1 MLERIRAILV
11 VVVTLSIIACGDE
24 PEPVGADDVPV
35 ADHILRS
42 GRIVTMNGA
51 SDIVAAVAIAD
62 GKILAVGENEQID
75 GFAGSETQVIDLD
88 GKVVTPGMVDS
99 HIHALGYGLHI
110 SQHVMFSTGEPLTV
124 QDMLDGIED
133 RAQQVADGQWI
144 YVRGPYSLDFVD
156 EGRLPNR
163 TELDL
168 VAPNNPVFINMQ
180 GHVGVV
186 NSAAIALS
194 GVTKDTPN
202 PKNGFYM
209 HDPNT
214 GELNGTMY
222 EFPAFTPFLR
232 HLPPYGFDVR
242 VNAARAANEVFTRLG
257 ITTVV
262 NLWAEP
268 ENLKVLQHLESL
280 DELTVRWSMVY
291 RLAPE
296 VFKDKSHADIEG
308 ILQDFGLPDESSS
321 DWVKVNGVKII
332 YDGFAEAAYMH
343 DEYLEDRFGE
353 GFKGVAFWN
362 KDSMQAVME
371 VCAANDI
378 QVFVHVAGD
387 QALDDVLDT
396 MDAVNEQYPLAGR
409 RWTLEHASTEPTA
422 ENLQQVKEFELF
434 VSTQQAMGWSIGK
447 TFKETWGEERGAT
460 FAPNRSWL
468 DALGHPYVKA
478 GSDNRPINP
487 FIGFWSFIVREDVD
501 GRVGRPDQVL
511 AREDVLRMYTANGTY
526 GIFAENDW
534 GKIEAGQFADLL
546 VLSDDIFEVPAEQ
559 IRSIQPLM
567 TMVNGKFVYVQ

>member
-1 MLERIRAILV
+1 MLPIL
-11 VVVTLSIIACGDE
+11 TIAALATMAACNQASDNA
-24 PEPVGADDVPV
+24 PAADVQA
-35 ADHILRS
+35 ADFILR
-42 GRIVTMNGA
+42 NGSIA
-51 SDIVAAVAIAD
+51 TVNNTSDTVSAVAIAD
-62 GKILAVGENEQID
+62 GKILAVGNDEQVSER
-75 GFAGSETQVIDLD
+75 AGPETTIIDLD
-88 GKVVTPGMVDS
+88 GKVVIPGIVDS

-110 SQHVMFSTGEPLTV
+110 SQHVMFSTGERLTV
-124 QDMLDGIED
+124 QDMLDGIEA
-133 RAQQVADGQWI
+133 RAKQLEAGQWV
-144 YVRGPYSLDFVD
+144 YVRGPYSLDFVE

-163 TELDL
+163 KELDI
-168 VAPNNPVFINMQ
+168 VAPLNPVFINMQ

-202 PKNGFYM
+202 PENGIYV
-209 HDPNT
+209 HDPET
-214 GELNGTMY
+214 GELDGTMY

-232 HLPPYGFDVR
+232 HLPPYNFDVR
-242 VNAARAANEVFTRLG
+242 VNAVREADKVFSRLG

-268 ENLKVLQHLESL
+268 ENLAVLRQLEKAN
-280 DELTVRWSMVY
+280 ELTVRWSMVY

-296 VFKDKSHADIEG
+296 VFKGKSLSEIEG
-308 ILQDFGLPDESSS
+308 LLKEFGLPDDSES
-321 DWVKVNGVKII
+321 DWVTVNGVKII

-353 GFKGVAFWN
+353 GWKGVAFW
-362 KDSMQAVME
+362 DQESMQAVME

-387 QALDDVLDT
+387 RALDDVLET
-396 MDAVNEQYPLAGR
+396 MDAVNDKYSLAGR

-422 ENLQQVKEFELF
+422 ENLRQVKEFELL

-447 TFKETWGEERGAT
+447 TFKETWGEERGST

-478 GSDNRPINP
+478 GSDNRPIDP

-501 GRVGRPDQVL
+501 GRVGRPDQIL
-511 AREDVLRMYTANGTY
+511 ARDDVLRMYTANGTY
-526 GIFAENDW
+526 GIFAEDKW
-534 GKIEAGQFADLL
+534 GTIEVGKLADML
-546 VLSDDIFEVPAEQ
+546 VLSDDIFSVPAAQ
-559 IRSIQPLM
+559 IRSIQPVM
-567 TMVNGKFVYVQ
+567 TIVNGEIVFQR